1 MAPARVPHRGLFLLA
16 GFFGG
21 SVAER
26 RLAAAVFMTRASTDF
41 ARSADMNRF
50 ALIATA
56 AAALTFAGTGAA
68 LADDCTGH
76 SHDTGTAVGAVAGA
90 AIGGIA
96 SHSIVGAVAGAVVG
110 GVAGNAIDRDQD
122 CAKQAERENRDTHD
136 AYNQGYEDRAAQED
150 TRPAPP
156 PDVTVY
162 REPGDP
168 HP

>member
-1 MAPARVPHRGLFLLA
+1 
-16 GFFGG
+16 
-21 SVAER
+21 
-26 RLAAAVFMTRASTDF
+26 
-41 ARSADMNRF
+41 MNRF

-76 SHDTGTAVGAVAGA
+76 NHDTGTVLGA
-90 AIGGIA
+90 AGGATIGGLA
-96 SHSIVGAVAGAVVG
+96 SHSIVGAVVGGVVG

-122 CAKQAERENRDTHD
+122 CAKQAERNDRDSHD

-150 TRPAPP
+150 VRPAPRD
-156 PDVTVY
+156 DVTVY

-168 HP
+168 YP